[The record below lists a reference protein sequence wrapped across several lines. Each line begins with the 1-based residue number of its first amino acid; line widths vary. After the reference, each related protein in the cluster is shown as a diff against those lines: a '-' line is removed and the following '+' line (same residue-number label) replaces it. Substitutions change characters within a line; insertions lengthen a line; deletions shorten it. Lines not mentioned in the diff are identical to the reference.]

1 MRPGPRGRDL
11 SARARALT
19 SVVLGVVAGVI
30 CTVSAGWQYGLLAGW
45 LIGAGTFVLWL
56 WVIIWPMS
64 GERTKTHAVRED
76 PGRATTDVLVLGA
89 AVASL
94 GAVGALL
101 AAGGAGAGAATAQ
114 ALVSFGAVGVAWA
127 AVHTVFTTRYA
138 RLYYSGSPG
147 GVEFNED
154 EPPSYGDFAYLA
166 FTIGMT
172 FQVSDTDLKTGE
184 IRRTALRH
192 ALLSYLFGAVII
204 ATMINLVA
212 GLGK

>member
-1 MRPGPRGRDL
+1 VPARP
-11 SARARALT
+11 RALV
-19 SVVLGVVAGVI
+19 SVVLGVIVGVVG
-30 CTVSAGWQYGLLAGW
+30 TVFAGWRYGLLAGW
-45 LIGAGTFVLWL
+45 IAGAGTFVAWL

-64 GERTKTHAVRED
+64 AEHTKSHAVRED
-76 PGRATTDVLVLGA
+76 QGRAATDALVLGA

-94 GAVGALL
+94 AAVGALL
-101 AAGGAGAGAATAQ
+101 SAGSSGSGAETLQ
-114 ALVSFGAVGVAWA
+114 AVTSIGAVGVAWA

-138 RLYYSGSPG
+138 RLYYSGKPG
-147 GVEFNED
+147 GVDFNED
-154 EPPSYGDFAYLA
+154 EAPSYGDFAYLA

-192 ALLSYLFGAVII
+192 GLLSYLFGAVII
-204 ATMINLVA
+204 ASVINLVA

>member
-1 MRPGPRGRDL
+1 MRTGPRGSDVPAGIRTL
-11 SARARALT
+11 A
-19 SVVLGVVAGVI
+19 SVVLGAIVGVV
-30 CTVSAGWQYGLLAGW
+30 CTVFAGWRYGLLVGW
-45 LIGAGTFVLWL
+45 LAGAGTFVLWL

-64 GERTKTHAVRED
+64 AERTKSHAVRED
-76 PGRATTDVLVLGA
+76 PGRAVANVVVLAA

-94 GAVGALL
+94 VAVGALL
-101 AAGGAGAGAATAQ
+101 SAGGGGAGAETVQ
-114 ALVSFGAVGVAWA
+114 ALVSIGAVGVAWA

-138 RLYYSGSPG
+138 RLYYSDTAG
-147 GVEFNED
+147 GVDFNED

-172 FQVSDTDLKTGE
+172 FQVSDTDLTTRE

-204 ATMINLVA
+204 ATVINLVA